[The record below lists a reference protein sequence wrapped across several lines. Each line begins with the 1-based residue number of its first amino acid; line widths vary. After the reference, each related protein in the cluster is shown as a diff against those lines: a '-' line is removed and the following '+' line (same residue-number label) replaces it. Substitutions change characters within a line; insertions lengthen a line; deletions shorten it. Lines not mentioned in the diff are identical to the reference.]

1 MKFTEEICKGLLVTA
16 VEKLAEERD
25 ELKSARIERILI
37 SAFSLFAH
45 EGIDAIAMT
54 DIAKNAEIGVASLYR
69 YFETKDEIAI
79 RTAIWAWESQKNV
92 ILSILRESGYENKKG
107 RQQLE
112 EIFALFCKL
121 YQNEPDFFRY
131 IYFFDAYVVCQKID
145 TERLVPYQKVIQS
158 VQEFIENAIHKGI
171 EDGSISSRFR
181 ECENQLYY
189 SLMHTLFSTSQKL
202 SLSAKM
208 LKMDE
213 ENNAVQQ
220 LKMLG
225 EILSGGLK

>member
-1 MKFTEEICKGLLVTA
+1 MTA

-25 ELKSARIERILI
+25 ELKNARIERILL
-37 SAFSLFAH
+37 SAFSLFSH

-92 ILSILRESGYENKKG
+92 ILPILKDSGYENKNG

-145 TERLVPYQKVIQS
+145 AERLLPYQTVIES
-158 VQEFIENAIHKGI
+158 VQEVIESAIHKGI
-171 EDGSISSRFR
+171 EDGSIAGVYRN
-181 ECENQLYY
+181 CEKQLYY
-189 SLMHTLFSTSQKL
+189 SLMHTLFSTTQKL
-202 SLSAKM
+202 SLSSNM
-208 LKMDE
+208 LNMDK
-213 ENNAVQQ
+213 ENNAVEQ
-220 LKMLG
+220 LKLLG